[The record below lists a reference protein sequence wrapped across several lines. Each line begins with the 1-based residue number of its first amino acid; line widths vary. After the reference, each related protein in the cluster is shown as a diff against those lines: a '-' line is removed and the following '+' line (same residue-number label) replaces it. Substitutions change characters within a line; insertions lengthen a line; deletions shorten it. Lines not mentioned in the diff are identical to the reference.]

1 MVTTMKWVLLRAKHC
16 PKKLSVSLP
25 LNCSSLAEFID
36 NTWQYFEEQIDGVLP
51 QFFPKWLQDMIANA
65 GLDIALDLTELA
77 TMEYT
82 DPKIFDELKGI
93 ADGSG
98 VDYKRLVRVHMIAGL
113 TQGKCSM
120 FGIWGAALDPSY
132 RNSLLQL
139 RALDWDMNGRVCFD
153 YY

>member
-1 MVTTMKWVLLRAKHC
+1 MVPTMKWDLLRARHC
-16 PKKLSVSLP
+16 LKKLSVCCLK
-25 LNCSSLAEFID
+25 LNLTRAEFID
-36 NTWQYFEEQIDGVLP
+36 NTWQYFEEQIDGALP
-51 QFFPKWLQDMIANA
+51 QFFPKWLQDMIANV
-65 GLDIALDLTELA
+65 GLEIALDLTEFA

-139 RALDWDMNGRVCFD
+139 RALDWDMNGRFWFSNH
-153 YY
+153 